1 VATPFST
8 APEITKEMLSKISV
22 VPNPYIVR
30 ADVDDVNSANRT
42 SVGNIVFT
50 GLPDQGTIRIYTVS
64 GQYLQELTWT
74 ASDLL
79 RTGNNSTS
87 GDLAYNLRT
96 REGIDL
102 GSGLYLFVV
111 TATGE
116 KGKNQVY
123 RGKFVII
130 R

>member
-1 VATPFST
+1 
-8 APEITKEMLSKISV
+8 MLSKISV